1 MFCSFHPAARLPFNI
16 FLLIGIDDHHRKSR
30 NASLNTTRQDR
41 SVGRVVASVMLCCRW
56 AFDRFFIHHDCFS
69 LVGRCCLVWL
79 LLVCLL
85 VFSFAV
91 RSIYSVRAND
101 LYTAPAQTISSLHF
115 SQDSKLTLCH
125 RRCFIVQSKICYPS
139 DDGFR
144 KEAESVYTQIYA
156 VQHQIN
162 NEFLS
167 ELISHK
173 PLLTVYCIHIK
184 SSVPAIPFTQS
195 TLVHTGVVLP

>member
-16 FLLIGIDDHHRKSR
+16 FSLIGIDDHHRKSR

-85 VFSFAV
+85 VFSIPFD
-91 RSIYSVRAND
+91 RSVRAND

-115 SQDSKLTLCH
+115 GQDSKLTLCR
-125 RRCFIVQSKICYPS
+125 RRCFIVQSKICSHPMMVS
-139 DDGFR
+139 EKKQR
-144 KEAESVYTQIYA
+144 VSTHRSTA

-162 NEFLS
+162 IMN
-167 ELISHK
+167 
-173 PLLTVYCIHIK
+173 
-184 SSVPAIPFTQS
+184 SSVS
-195 TLVHTGVVLP
+195 